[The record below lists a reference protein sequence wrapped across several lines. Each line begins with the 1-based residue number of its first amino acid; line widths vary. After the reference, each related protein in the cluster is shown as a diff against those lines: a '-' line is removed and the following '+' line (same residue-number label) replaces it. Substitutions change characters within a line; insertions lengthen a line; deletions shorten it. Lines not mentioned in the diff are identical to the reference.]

1 MINGGCIVN
10 GPKVAKFLV
19 GVRLLINR
27 IIHEYVESYG
37 PTSVRSRNMVV
48 DSELVAE
55 PKWLLEVEI
64 VIKRQ
69 EVLDVESNSVD

>member
-1 MINGGCIVN
+1 
-10 GPKVAKFLV
+10 
-19 GVRLLINR
+19 
-27 IIHEYVESYG
+27 
-37 PTSVRSRNMVV
+37 MVV

-69 EVLDVESNSVD
+69 EVLDVESNSVDFKNIDIRISPEKNAKNPRTLEQEIIFW

>member
-1 MINGGCIVN
+1 
-10 GPKVAKFLV
+10 
-19 GVRLLINR
+19 
-27 IIHEYVESYG
+27 
-37 PTSVRSRNMVV
+37 MVV

-69 EVLDVESNSVD
+69 EVLDVESNSVDFKNIDIRISPEKTRKTLEH

>member
-1 MINGGCIVN
+1 
-10 GPKVAKFLV
+10 
-19 GVRLLINR
+19 
-27 IIHEYVESYG
+27 
-37 PTSVRSRNMVV
+37 MVV

-69 EVLDVESNSVD
+69 EVLDVESNSVVLKDIDIRISPEKTRKTLECLNRREYFGSGSTN

>member
-1 MINGGCIVN
+1 
-10 GPKVAKFLV
+10 
-19 GVRLLINR
+19 
-27 IIHEYVESYG
+27 
-37 PTSVRSRNMVV
+37 MVV

-69 EVLDVESNSVD
+69 EVRDVESNSVDLKTSIYEYLLKRKILEC

>member
-1 MINGGCIVN
+1 
-10 GPKVAKFLV
+10 
-19 GVRLLINR
+19 
-27 IIHEYVESYG
+27 
-37 PTSVRSRNMVV
+37 MVV

-69 EVLDVESNSVD
+69 EVLDVESNSVDYKDIDIRISPEKIRKILEYWNRRLYFGSGSTN

>member
-1 MINGGCIVN
+1 
-10 GPKVAKFLV
+10 
-19 GVRLLINR
+19 
-27 IIHEYVESYG
+27 
-37 PTSVRSRNMVV
+37 MVV

-69 EVLDVESNSVD
+69 EVLDVESNSVEYIIKRHRYTNIS